1 MMFGQLT
8 AALSDAR
15 ARLDVVALQLAGNLV
30 LLALAWFW
38 LGMGVG
44 SLWALAGLVL
54 LAVVM
59 VCLSALLHG
68 SGLAAFRPMTL
79 REAFGAARA
88 RLPRLVCYTLLALA
102 LLLAWD
108 LAGSFAR
115 EAGQWAASAATFSSQ
130 SPVKP
135 ETMEGVYVWALRIAF
150 VGLALLLHPV
160 AGRLAGGI
168 DSAVRV
174 WKQPAYWLGGVV
186 FSVFGLLLP
195 WWLLH
200 WVPAFTAIGMETASA
215 MARFGAA
222 YVLAVA
228 SWAAMAALMAR
239 LGREA

>member
-1 MMFGQLT
+1 MLGQLT
-8 AALSDAR
+8 AALADAR
-15 ARLDVVALQLAGNLV
+15 SRLDVVSLQLAGNLV

-44 SLWALAGLVL
+44 SLAALAGLVL
-54 LAVVM
+54 LAAAM

-79 REAFGAARA
+79 REALGAARA
-88 RLPRLVCYTLLALA
+88 RLPRLAAYTVFLLAL
-102 LLLAWD
+102 LVLWD

-115 EAGQWAASAATFSSQ
+115 QAGQWGASAATFSSR
-130 SPVKP
+130 SPVTP
-135 ETMEGVYVWALRIAF
+135 ETMEGVYVWSLRLAF

-168 DSAVRV
+168 DSAVHV
-174 WKQPAYWLGGVV
+174 WKQPAYWMGGVV
-186 FSVFGLLLP
+186 FSILGLLLP
-195 WWLLH
+195 WWLVH
-200 WVPAFTAIGMETASA
+200 WVPAFTTIGMETASA
-215 MARFGAA
+215 GARFAAA
-222 YVLAVA
+222 YLLAVA